1 MSSGEPDCYSPDVRG
16 AEGVDAGINSII
28 GKVDNLTTTVTFHL
42 SFLNT
47 CIQDAQMR
55 ANSTSQMLDKLSQLI
70 DVNKLDLPTAINN
83 TLQNF
88 GAKLNESLTQSND
101 EKSIQLREENER
113 MKEEIKMAE
122 EESRRT
128 KIDMRLAEE
137 ESRQVKAEM
146 RKVEEDTR
154 MIKERNRELER
165 RHSEVEGIRNETE
178 RILEELQR
186 DNQQHEETNRNM
198 KEEKK
203 QLVDKIAS
211 MEEENKEV
219 RKINEIIT
227 QENRDKEQEIKIIQ
241 EEKNNIEQKNRLMEE
256 EHQKCKKN
264 VTDLSKRPTVPQD
277 CAELYCSGVRQSG
290 VYFINPG
297 RDHTG
302 THENFSR
309 GWQDY
314 TVGFGDP
321 NQEYWLGNDAL
332 HHLTTPTPQVLRIDA
347 HNFQSVHRWAQW
359 SVFSVGDEDSEYQLQ
374 VEGYQ
379 QDNSTMG
386 DFLVANHN
394 LNGYKFSTKDRDND
408 GTPSLHQGSGKHMLA
423 FWTPNNK
430 NWSTV
435 KILQI
440 KIRPRSYPVC

>member
-1 MSSGEPDCYSPDVRG
+1 
-16 AEGVDAGINSII
+16 
-28 GKVDNLTTTVTFHL
+28 
-42 SFLNT
+42 
-47 CIQDAQMR
+47 MR

-297 RDHTG
+297 RSTQVAAWCDMTTDGGGWTVFLKRDHTG

-408 GTPSLHQGSGKHMLA
+408 GTPNRVCVESFSVGGGWWYNNCAYITPTGLHQGSGKHMLA